1 MNGNPLIG
9 TIIDECWHNKY
20 ATVSELAA
28 HPRML
33 LSEGT
38 DAVKSSGSSRKES
51 SEMATP
57 VDRKCSREEFL
68 SKKEFCQD
76 LEKRGLLRVVSSGE
90 PEQIGFKFEWY
101 RHSLPV
107 E

>member
-1 MNGNPLIG
+1 
-9 TIIDECWHNKY
+9 
-20 ATVSELAA
+20 
-28 HPRML
+28 
-33 LSEGT
+33 
-38 DAVKSSGSSRKES
+38 
-51 SEMATP
+51 MATP